1 MKRRNLILANLIL
14 FIFLIVFFFSLHHI
28 VFWYQD
34 NQKTDEQIKKL
45 QNIVKIN
52 EPKNS
57 ITTELLDDSRY
68 SNVDLLSIDFT
79 NLLTINEEIVGWIE
93 IPDTNINYP
102 VLQGTDNEYYIN
114 HNYKHEKTSKGSIF
128 LNKDYN
134 WETPSC
140 NLLIYGH
147 NMKNGEMFQDLL
159 NYSSKTYYQ
168 EHPIIRFTTANE
180 DAEYEIMS
188 AFKSRVYYKSEENVF
203 RYYNF
208 LDAETEEEYN
218 NFVENAKTSSL
229 YDTGISAQY
238 KDPLITLITCS
249 YHVQDGRFVVIG
261 RKK

>member
-1 MKRRNLILANLIL
+1 
-14 FIFLIVFFFSLHHI
+14 
-28 VFWYQD
+28 
-34 NQKTDEQIKKL
+34 
-45 QNIVKIN
+45 
-52 EPKNS
+52 
-57 ITTELLDDSRY
+57 
-68 SNVDLLSIDFT
+68 
-79 NLLTINEEIVGWIE
+79 
-93 IPDTNINYP
+93 
-102 VLQGTDNEYYIN
+102 
-114 HNYKHEKTSKGSIF
+114 
-128 LNKDYN
+128 
-134 WETPSC
+134 
-140 NLLIYGH
+140 
-147 NMKNGEMFQDLL
+147 MKNGEMFQDLL
-159 NYSSKTYYQ
+159 NYSSKTYYE

-218 NFVENAKTSSL
+218 NFVTNAKTSSL